1 VTEPHDKEP
10 KERVHSMK
18 GTRSNT
24 KKAATTEK
32 KTTKESNLDATVGQY
47 VSAVSIGKLQT

>member
-1 VTEPHDKEP
+1 
-10 KERVHSMK
+10 MK